1 MVEQSTECTFLAKM
15 GVDGFDAGDNIWP
28 IKLNDCTTNEQT
40 DGRTDL
46 QVATIVLKK
55 KTKHLLRCRCVSL
68 ETKIVFHYNFYY
80 RKTNRLTPWN
90 WDIFEQKNET
100 NLKNN

>member
-15 GVDGFDAGDNIWP
+15 GVDGFDAGDNIWY

-55 KTKHLLRCRCVSL
+55 KQN
-68 ETKIVFHYNFYY
+68 IY
-80 RKTNRLTPWN
+80 
-90 WDIFEQKNET
+90 
-100 NLKNN
+100 